1 MAVKKLKKSLV
12 WINVSK
18 SRKELQDIMIS
29 IEDELKQQK
38 YYDLK
43 DLYKYVSLDRKFDRL
58 QKAISDIAN
67 TKLGIS
73 DLTKQDILYIIY
85 WMIMDQIGYTNM
97 QPEYIALDSPPSD
110 HFESFYAF
118 LYPYQ
123 IEMYLNNSYYQN
135 TQKLIQ
141 QQRNKYDYSV
151 VGVLEGKLN
160 GEHIKSFITV
170 DVKGFETKDKLMDFF
185 INQIQDLKEIED
197 IKSSRSDDESSR
209 FDFIRLRI
217 YNHNLDLESENEEYE
232 EYTTLTINT
241 IAKFLIKDCS
251 IMRFPV
257 TMDSQCQ
264 ECNDLSQMS
273 IIPANIFTLEPTY
286 LLIPEPNLWYI
297 FKKLNNNKE
306 HLREFVENHIK
317 ASYKILTL
325 FNPKRIHINL
335 FKKPTDNNIWILDT
349 NKGIEIENT
358 IMDTAVMQSIQSI
371 YDRSNLG
378 VDDFAK
384 SKQNEQTQGLTV

>member
-110 HFESFYAF
+110 HFENFYAF

-151 VGVLEGKLN
+151 VRVLEGKLN

-384 SKQNEQTQGLTV
+384 SKQNEQTQGPAV